1 VRGRTP
7 VRTPHCAC
15 SARYVLRARSRNA
28 TPTRGAL
35 RAEHAGAPS
44 GYGAARVALALA
56 TCLTISACDWFT
68 TFIDQPRQEPWE
80 QQWSDTVRWLGV
92 RPESMPPRGNPQF
105 SVPIYGTSIAAFVI
119 SAQPTPGALDS
130 LALLSNPTPV
140 SDSSLANGRRH
151 YQINCAVCHGAT
163 GAGNGPVTT
172 FGLPVPSLL
181 TDIAKNRSDGYV
193 YGIIRNGRGL
203 MPTYNR
209 IEDMDRWDV
218 VNYLRGLQGRLGAP
232 VSTDP
237 AGQPG
242 ENGPAVPTYSV
253 TAPTRPVPFVRPVVA
268 PNATAAPGEG
278 APAPADTAGH
288 SPAPRGG
295 PR

>member
-1 VRGRTP
+1 M
-7 VRTPHCAC
+7 
-15 SARYVLRARSRNA
+15 RNA
-28 TPTRGAL
+28 K
-35 RAEHAGAPS
+35 RAENAQR
-44 GYGAARVALALA
+44 AARVGLAL
-56 TCLTISACDWFT
+56 TTVFLFSACPWFT

-80 QQWSDTVRWLGV
+80 QQWSDTITWLGV
-92 RPESMPPRGNPQF
+92 RPESLPPRGNPQF
-105 SVPIYGTSIAAFVI
+105 SVPIYGTTVAAFVI
-119 SAQPTPGALDS
+119 SSQPTPGALDS
-130 LALLSNPTPV
+130 LALLPNPTPV

-172 FGLPVPSLL
+172 FGLPAPSLL
-181 TDIAKNRSDGYV
+181 TDITRNRSDGYI

-242 ENGPAVPTYSV
+242 ENGATVPTYSL
-253 TAPTRPVPFVRPVVA
+253 TAPTRPAPFLRPAAA
-268 PNATAAPGEG
+268 PNG
-278 APAPADTAGH
+278 AAPADTAPGAH
-288 SPAPRGG
+288 APTAPAPGAHR
-295 PR
+295 

>member
-1 VRGRTP
+1 MRGCP
-7 VRTPHCAC
+7 Q
-15 SARYVLRARSRNA
+15 
-28 TPTRGAL
+28 G
-35 RAEHAGAPS
+35 RAECGTKGAKRLPLAIVASSRHRFRIPLSAFAFLLAGCP
-44 GYGAARVALALA
+44 
-56 TCLTISACDWFT
+56 WFT

-92 RPESMPPRGNPQF
+92 PPESLPSRGNPQF
-105 SVPIYGTSIAAFVI
+105 SVPIYGTTVAAFTV
-119 SAQPTPGALDS
+119 SLQPTPAALDS
-130 LALLSNPTPV
+130 LALLTNPTSV

-151 YQINCAVCHGAT
+151 YQINCAVCHGASGT
-163 GAGNGPVTT
+163 GDGPVIA
-172 FGLPVPSLL
+172 FGLPAPSLL
-181 TDIAKNRSDGYV
+181 TDITRNRTDGYI

-253 TAPTRPVPFVRPVVA
+253 TAPTRPVPYAQPSMAA
-268 PNATAAPGEG
+268 PNAAETDTAAAAG
-278 APAPADTAGH
+278 APGTQQ
-288 SPAPRGG
+288 
-295 PR
+295 

>member
-1 VRGRTP
+1 MGDKTP
-7 VRTPHCAC
+7 
-15 SARYVLRARSRNA
+15 LRAARSVA
-28 TPTRGAL
+28 
-35 RAEHAGAPS
+35 
-44 GYGAARVALALA
+44 ALAASL
-56 TCLTISACDWFT
+56 LTTACPWFT

-105 SVPIYGTSIAAFVI
+105 SVPIYGTSVAAFVV
-119 SAQPTPGALDS
+119 STQPTPGALDS
-130 LALLSNPTPV
+130 LALLPNPTPV

-151 YQINCAVCHGAT
+151 YQINCAVCHGRA
-163 GAGNGPVTT
+163 GAGDGPVTT
-172 FGLPVPSLL
+172 FGLPAPSLL
-181 TDIAKNRSDGYV
+181 TDITKNRSDGYM

-242 ENGPAVPTYSV
+242 ENGPAVPTHSV
-253 TAPTRPVPFVRPVVA
+253 TAPTRPAPFARASAA
-268 PNATAAPGEG
+268 PNDTTRAAQT
-278 APAPADTAGH
+278 APASAAGVH
-288 SPAPRGG
+288 R
-295 PR
+295 